1 MKNTQNPNASSRQ
14 QVFKFVDSNLL
25 LTFILGFLVTGCE
38 KPKETVVAIPATVK
52 TAKVIQEDVPIQ
64 QEWVGT
70 LDGMINAQINAQVT
84 GYLIKQNYKEGDLV
98 KKNQLLYEIDPRTF
112 EATLAQ
118 EKANLAQQQAVLTT
132 NQLAMNRIKRLL
144 PENAVSVLDRDNA
157 VGAVASA
164 QAQVLAAQ
172 AAVETAKLNLG
183 FTKIISPISGIA
195 GLSNAQLG
203 DLVGPGSTSNELT
216 QVSQVQP
223 IRAYIGLNE
232 KQYLHLTEREQQQ
245 ESSKPE
251 PIPLQLKLANNSIY
265 PHNGTFFF
273 ANRQV
278 DVNTGT
284 IKVAVLFSNPDNV
297 LRPGMYARIQATTD
311 IKHNALVVPQQAII
325 KMQTATQLA
334 IVNTDKT
341 ISIRTITLGETI
353 GSMVIIEKGVKA
365 NDQVVVEGLQKI
377 RDGMKVNPEPYEAV
391 KSPTNSSVTR

>member
-14 QVFKFVDSNLL
+14 QDFKFVDSNLL
-25 LTFILGFLVTGCE
+25 LIFILGFLVTGCE
-38 KPKETVVAIPATVK
+38 KPKETVVAIPTTVK

-183 FTKIISPISGIA
+183 FTKITSPISGIA

-311 IKHNALVVPQQAII
+311 VKHDALVVPQQAII

-341 ISIRTITLGETI
+341 ISIRSVTPGETI
-353 GSMVIIEKGVKA
+353 GSMIIIKDGVKA
-365 NDQVVVEGLQKI
+365 NDEVVVEGLQKI
-377 RDGMKVNPEPYEAV
+377 RDGMKVNPEPYEAK
-391 KSPTNSSVTR
+391 KSSTNSSVTR

>member
-1 MKNTQNPNASSRQ
+1 MKSTQNPNIPNRQRTVNYVGSS
-14 QVFKFVDSNLL
+14 LL
-25 LTFILGFLVTGCE
+25 LTFIFGFLVTGCQKSQE
-38 KPKETVVAIPATVK
+38 QVAAIPITVK
-52 TAKVIQEDVPIQ
+52 TSKVIQQDVPIQ

-132 NQLAMNRIKRLL
+132 NLLAMNRIKRLL

-245 ESSKPE
+245 GTTQPE
-251 PIPLQLKLANNSIY
+251 PVPLQLKLANNSIY

-311 IKHNALVVPQQAII
+311 VKHDALVVPQQAII

-341 ISIRTITLGETI
+341 ISIRTVTPGETI
-353 GSMVIIEKGVKA
+353 GSMIIIVDGVKA
-365 NDQVVVEGLQKI
+365 NDEVVVEGLQKI
-377 RDGMKVNPEPYEAV
+377 RDGMKVNQEPYEAK
-391 KSPTNSSVTR
+391 KSSTNSSVKR